1 MISRTNRLASRVRM
15 LIAGSVVA
23 TALLVPLS
31 LSAPEAGALST
42 SPFCTALFSWAEH
55 QPPTPTTL
63 TLTGYRAWAKALEP
77 FYEQLASEAPN
88 AASKSVLNEVVVL
101 KYYVS
106 STSISKLDAS
116 VLKYQAKWQAGANAL
131 AKAIES
137 CAKSLE

>member
-31 LSAPEAGALST
+31 LSAPGAGALST

-63 TLTGYRAWAKALEP
+63 TLTGYRAWAKALAP
-77 FYEQLASEAPN
+77 YYEKMASVAPN
-88 AASKSVLNEVVVL
+88 AKTKTVLNDLVVVL
-101 KYYVS
+101 KAYANYKS
-106 STSISKLDAS
+106 LSKLSA
-116 VLKYQAKWQAGANAL
+116 YEAAHH
-131 AKAIES
+131 KAFE
-137 CAKSLE
+137 ADVKSLAASIKACA